1 MKQPG
6 IPENKHSASP
16 QERGSPLLHVL
27 PLHYHQSRSQD
38 YPHGPGPAH
47 EVAEEELADDE
58 ALVESSQGVDRRQ
71 GVNLTGALN
80 GTIWD
85 VSSARI
91 LHTEQGKKG
100 LPWLRDSHMATQPG
114 NGPFGGL

>member
-27 PLHYHQSRSQD
+27 PLHNHQSRSQD

-58 ALVESSQGVDRRQ
+58 ALVESSQGVHGSKRI
-71 GVNLTGALN
+71 NLTGALN

-85 VSSARI
+85 VSSARN
-91 LHTEQGKKG
+91 LHTEPGKRFSLG
-100 LPWLRDSHMATQPG
+100 CVIPIWLRS
-114 NGPFGGL
+114 